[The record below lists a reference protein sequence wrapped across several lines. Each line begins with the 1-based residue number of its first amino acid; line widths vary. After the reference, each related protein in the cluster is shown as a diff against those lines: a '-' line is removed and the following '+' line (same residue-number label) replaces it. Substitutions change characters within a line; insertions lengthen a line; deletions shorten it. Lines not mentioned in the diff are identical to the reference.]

1 MSNQTIVEF
10 KVQEELKFL
19 TDLQEID
26 DQLHELMLERGDLPQ
41 EVERL
46 VEKIQEIEKVI
57 AERGTELEEVKH
69 NLSNQNHLLTESKAK
84 LEKYQQQLYAVK
96 NNREYEAMTTE
107 INGAKNEIVACE
119 KAITDLSKKEQ
130 NLRQVIEDRV
140 SELEEVRKQ
149 EQEKSVEL
157 RESLAETEDEELQLK
172 HQRETLVMRI
182 KKPLYAH
189 YERIR
194 IAKDGRGLAHITNG
208 ACGGCFAM
216 IPPQTQAE
224 IRKLN
229 DITLCETCGR
239 IIVP

>member
-1 MSNQTIVEF
+1 VSNQTITEF
-10 KVQEELKFL
+10 KVQEELALL
-19 TDLQEID
+19 TELQDID
-26 DQLHELMLERGDLPQ
+26 DQLHELFLERGDLPQ

-46 VEKIQEIEKVI
+46 VSKIQEVEGIVAEKSS
-57 AERGTELEEVKH
+57 ELEDVKH
-69 NLSNQNHLLTESKAK
+69 GLTDKNQQVADLKVK

-96 NNREYEAMTTE
+96 NNREYEAVTTE
-107 INGAKNEIVACE
+107 INTAKNEITAAE
-119 KAITDLSKKEQ
+119 KAVADLTKREQ
-130 NLRQVIEDRV
+130 NLRQLIGDRV
-140 SELEEVRKQ
+140 NELGEIRAEEQ
-149 EQEKSVEL
+149 AKSIEL
-157 RESLAETEDEELQLK
+157 RDSLAETEDEEIRLK
-172 HQRETLVMRI
+172 QQREKVVGKI

-194 IAKDGRGLAHITNG
+194 LAKDGRGLAHIVSG
-208 ACGGCFAM
+208 ACGGCFAV

>member
-1 MSNQTIVEF
+1 MSNQVITEF
-10 KVQEELKFL
+10 KVQDEIKYL
-19 TDLQEID
+19 TELQEVD
-26 DQLHELMLERGDLPQ
+26 DELRDLALERGDLPQ

-46 VEKIQEIEKVI
+46 LEKIQEVEKFI
-57 AERGTELEEVKH
+57 AERSLELEEVKH
-69 NLSNQNHLLTESKAK
+69 SLTKQHHVLTEAKAK

-96 NNREYEAMTTE
+96 NNREYEAVTNE
-107 INGAKNEIVACE
+107 INTAKSEIAACE
-119 KAITDLSKKEQ
+119 KSIADLSKREQ
-130 NLRQVIEDRV
+130 NLRQLIGDKIT
-140 SELEEVRKQ
+140 ELEEVRVE

-157 RESLAETEDEELQLK
+157 RQHLAETEDEELQLR
-172 HQRETLVMRI
+172 HRREKVLVRI

-194 IAKDGRGLAHITNG
+194 LAKDGRGVARMASG
-208 ACGGCFAM
+208 ACGGCFAL

-224 IRKLN
+224 VRKMN